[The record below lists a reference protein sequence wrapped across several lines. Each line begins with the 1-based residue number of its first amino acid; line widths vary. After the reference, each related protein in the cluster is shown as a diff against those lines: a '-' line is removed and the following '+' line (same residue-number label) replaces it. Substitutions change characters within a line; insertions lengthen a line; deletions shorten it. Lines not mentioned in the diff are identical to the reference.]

1 MCAPFRGHGARY
13 LADGMAKVRLTDKYV
28 AAITALAG
36 QRLEVFDQHPQGAR
50 LMLRVTDTGR
60 KAWQV
65 RYRSDDGT
73 QRRFSLGLY
82 PDVDLAAARDRASE
96 ARRKAR
102 DGEDPS
108 ADKRRRRS
116 EAKAQPLK
124 TFIDLSEA
132 YFTACENGEWKPRGK
147 KKRAS
152 TLAEEKGLWNRHI
165 KGELGDL
172 RLEDVTPAAVRKL
185 LRALVAKGHE
195 VTSNRVRAQIRQM
208 INFAISEERLTLNPV
223 AKVPPLGT
231 EQARERVLRDQEM
244 KAIWAALVD
253 PSELRKPP
261 EKDAAKGDRVYVSR
275 PVCIALQ
282 LLSLLLT
289 RRAEV
294 AGMRRHE
301 VDLQQ
306 GVWVIPSERTKNG
319 TSHMVPLPSA
329 AVQLISEA
337 DDLARQ
343 REETRAAREGRE
355 AKLPADYPLFPGA
368 RDNLKPITPAALTH
382 ALRDIKL
389 ALGLEDLH
397 PHDLRRTGASHL
409 VSERVGVSP
418 FLVGRL
424 LNHSSETGGAA
435 MVTLKAYAVHDFA
448 SDKRRALEAWE
459 ALLLDIVGEK
469 RRDMNI
475 TELRRPRI

>member
-1 MCAPFRGHGARY
+1 
-13 LADGMAKVRLTDKYV
+13 MAKVRLTDKYV
-28 AAITALAG
+28 AAITAPDG
-36 QRLEVFDQHPQGAR
+36 ERLEVFDQHPQGAG
-50 LMLRVTDTGR
+50 LMLRVTDAGLKT
-60 KAWQV
+60 WMV
-65 RYRSDDGT
+65 RYRTDDGV

-102 DGEDPS
+102 DGEDP
-108 ADKRRRRS
+108 AAEKRRRRS

-132 YFTACENGEWKPRGK
+132 YFSACENGEWKPRGK

-165 KGELGDL
+165 KAELGDL
-172 RLEDVTPAAVRKL
+172 RLEDVTPAAVRKV
-185 LRALVAKGHE
+185 LRSLVAKGHE

-208 INFAISEERLTLNPV
+208 FNFAISEERLTLNPV

-231 EQARERVLRDQEM
+231 EQARERVLRDQEI

-253 PSELRKPP
+253 PAELRKPA
-261 EKDAAKGDRVYVSR
+261 EKGAAKGERVYVSR

-294 AGMRRHE
+294 AGMRRRE

-306 GVWVIPSERTKNG
+306 AAWVIPGERTKNG
-319 TSHMVPLPSA
+319 ITHMVPLPPA
-329 AVQLISEA
+329 AVQLIREA
-337 DDLARQ
+337 EDLARQ

-382 ALRDIKL
+382 ALRDVKL

-397 PHDLRRTGASHL
+397 PHDLRRTAASNM
-409 VSERVGVSP
+409 VSERLGITP
-418 FLVGRL
+418 FVVGRL
-424 LNHSSETGGAA
+424 LNHSTETGGAA
-435 MVTLKAYAVHDFA
+435 RVTLKTYALHDFGP
-448 SDKRRALEAWE
+448 DKRRALEAWE
-459 ALLLDIVGEK
+459 ALLLEIVGK
-469 RRDMNI
+469 GFAGSNVSPIRSVAKQ
-475 TELRRPRI
+475 